1 MAGVRGVA
9 ATAPVV
15 TGTSAKTILQLV
27 AAANHRT
34 KVAGWKVSFDGTSPT
49 ATPIK
54 VELVRQTTAGTMSA
68 LTTVKKNEADDETLQ
83 TTAQHTATAEPTT
96 TDVIDTQ
103 YIHPQGAWEKYYPL
117 GEEEMVK
124 GGNRLGIRVTAPVS
138 VNAIAQFEFEE

>member
-15 TGTSAKTILQLV
+15 TGTAAKTILQLV

-34 KVAGWKVSFDGTSPT
+34 KLAGWKVSFDGNSPT

-54 VELVRQTTAGTMSA
+54 VELVRQSTAGTMSA
-68 LTTVKKNEADDETLQ
+68 LTTVKKSESDDETLQ
-83 TTAQHTATAEPTT
+83 TTAQHTATAEPTSGE
-96 TDVIDTQ
+96 VIDTQ

-117 GEEEMVK
+117 GEEEIVK

-138 VNAIAQFEFEE
+138 VNAIAQMEFEE